1 MAGRIKKAVSLLLIT
16 GLSVSLLTGC
26 DLPWGKKKAQQ
37 EVVET
42 YLNACFEFDYRKAAS
57 CVQKKDDA
65 FQEFYPESPQL
76 EICEMILSNAQYEVE
91 KIENDRVLV
100 NITMPDIDRVL
111 KRENVASLEV
121 EDLEDMLS
129 DTDKLLEE
137 RFDFDLIKDGK
148 EWVIDPD
155 STEEFVEF
163 ISELG
168 LEVVPEIGLGSRA
181 VDFVDDFI
189 NCLKSGNIDAAYS
202 MMYGNDYYGYSSVFG
217 DDVNDSLSEF
227 YATLFGSIEY
237 EAEVVSLSSSSV
249 TVELNGTRADLN
261 SAISEVSANNAEL
274 SVPLIKQLMRIYLEY
289 NNMDYSVYDPGASET
304 FLYEYISCLVDFY
317 VGCTD
322 VADSLEFTCEI
333 ELEIEDDGTF
343 SFVGDPLSTL
353 YDHLEEPVFSEEFYE
368 QALDELLASGEIT
381 QSEYDELQGM
391 DADDLLSV
399 I

>member
-1 MAGRIKKAVSLLLIT
+1 MENRIKKAVSLLLISSL
-16 GLSVSLLTGC
+16 GASLLTGC

-42 YLNACFEFDYRKAAS
+42 YLDACFEFDYRKAAS

-76 EICEMILSNAQYEVE
+76 EICEMILSNAQYEVQ

-111 KRENVASLEV
+111 KRENVAALEV
-121 EDLEDMLS
+121 EDLEDLLS

-168 LEVVPEIGLGSRA
+168 LEVAPEIGLGSRA
-181 VDFVDDFI
+181 VDFVDAFI

-202 MMYGNDYYGYSSVFG
+202 MMYGNDYYGYSSIFG

-261 SAISEVSANNAEL
+261 SAISEVGANNAEL
-274 SVPLIKQLMRIYLEY
+274 SVPLIKQLMRMYLEY
-289 NNMDYSVYDPGASET
+289 NNMDYSVYNPGAAET

-317 VGCTD
+317 IGCTD

-343 SFVGDPLSTL
+343 SFVGDPLECF
-353 YDHLEEPVFSEEFYE
+353 YDDLEEPVFAEEFYE
-368 QALDELLASGEIT
+368 QARDELLASGEIT
-381 QSEYDELQGM
+381 ESEYNELEGM
-391 DADDLLSV
+391 EAEELLAM

>member
-1 MAGRIKKAVSLLLIT
+1 MENRIKKAVSLLLISSL
-16 GLSVSLLTGC
+16 GASLLTGC

-42 YLNACFEFDYRKAAS
+42 YLDACFEFDYRKAAS

-65 FQEFYPESPQL
+65 FQDFYPESPQL
-76 EICEMILSNAQYEVE
+76 EICEMILSNAQYEVQ

-111 KRENVASLEV
+111 KRENVAALEV
-121 EDLEDMLS
+121 EDLEDLLS

-168 LEVVPEIGLGSRA
+168 VETASEIGLGSRA
-181 VDFVDDFI
+181 MDYVDTFI
-189 NCLKSGNIDAAYS
+189 SCLQSGNLDAAYS
-202 MMYGNDYYGYSSVFG
+202 MMYGGDYYSFSGFYG
-217 DDVNDSLSEF
+217 TDVNDSLTRF
-227 YATLFGSIEY
+227 YSALFGSIEY

-249 TVELNGTRADLN
+249 TIEINGTRVDLDSSIAD
-261 SAISEVSANNAEL
+261 VSANNADL
-274 SVPLIKQLMRIYLEY
+274 SVPMIKQLMRLYLQYEHV
-289 NNMDYSVYDPGASET
+289 DYSNYDPTAAET
-304 FLYEYISCLVDFY
+304 LLFDYITCLVDFY
-317 VGCTD
+317 IGCID
-322 VADSLEFTCEI
+322 VADSESFNCEI

-343 SFVGDPLSTL
+343 SFVGDPLECF
-353 YDHLEEPVFSEEFYE
+353 YDDLEEPVFAEEFYE
-368 QALDELLASGEIT
+368 QARDELLASGEIT
-381 QSEYDELQGM
+381 ESEYNELEGM
-391 DADDLLSV
+391 EAEELLAM

>member
-65 FQEFYPESPQL
+65 FQDFYPESPQL

-148 EWVIDPD
+148 
-155 STEEFVEF
+155 
-163 ISELG
+163 
-168 LEVVPEIGLGSRA
+168 
-181 VDFVDDFI
+181 
-189 NCLKSGNIDAAYS
+189 
-202 MMYGNDYYGYSSVFG
+202 
-217 DDVNDSLSEF
+217 
-227 YATLFGSIEY
+227 
-237 EAEVVSLSSSSV
+237 
-249 TVELNGTRADLN
+249 
-261 SAISEVSANNAEL
+261 
-274 SVPLIKQLMRIYLEY
+274 
-289 NNMDYSVYDPGASET
+289 
-304 FLYEYISCLVDFY
+304 
-317 VGCTD
+317 
-322 VADSLEFTCEI
+322 
-333 ELEIEDDGTF
+333 
-343 SFVGDPLSTL
+343 
-353 YDHLEEPVFSEEFYE
+353 
-368 QALDELLASGEIT
+368 
-381 QSEYDELQGM
+381 
-391 DADDLLSV
+391 
-399 I
+399 